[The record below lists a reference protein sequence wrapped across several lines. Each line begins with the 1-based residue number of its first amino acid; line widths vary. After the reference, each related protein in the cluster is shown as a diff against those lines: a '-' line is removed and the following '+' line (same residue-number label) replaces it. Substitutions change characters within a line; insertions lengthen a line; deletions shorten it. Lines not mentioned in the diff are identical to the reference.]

1 MKSLPALRPG
11 VVIAVVAGLLLVAGV
26 LVATRDTQRTV
37 SAVFPKTVG
46 LYEGSDVRI
55 MGVNVGEVK
64 TIRPR
69 GTSVLVSMS
78 YDAKYKLPSD
88 AKAVIVA
95 PSVIADRFV
104 QLTPSY
110 RGGAALPDHATLGTR
125 STGVPVE
132 LDQTFD
138 ATNRFLGALGPD
150 GANQDGAVSRLL
162 GVGADLLDG
171 QGAPIRSAL
180 RDVADAT
187 ETFADGSADA
197 SKTVQ
202 NLSEVTG
209 TLADY
214 DGDIRSFTDE
224 LATVSGTLADDSADI
239 STLLRTLASS
249 LGEVETFVR
258 DNRTTLVKDV
268 GGLRDVADTLVSE
281 KAALAEVVDL
291 LPLGFTNLVETYDA
305 PAGSVRTRANFTEIA
320 RAIDKVVC
328 AAVEKSA
335 GDGVKPVCDVLTRL
349 IDGLPIIRD
358 GLDLPGGS

>member
-1 MKSLPALRPG
+1 MMPISAPHPRL
-11 VVIAVVAGLLLVAGV
+11 VVLVVASLLLVAGI
-26 LVATRDTQRTV
+26 LVATRDTERTV
-37 SAVFPKTVG
+37 NAVFPRTVG

-55 MGVNVGEVK
+55 MGVNVGEVRS
-64 TIRPR
+64 ISPR
-69 GTSVLVSMS
+69 GTSVLVSMT
-78 YDAKYKLPSD
+78 YDARYTLPAD

-110 RGGAALPDHATLGTR
+110 RGGAALPDHATLGVR
-125 STGVPVE
+125 STGVPIE

-150 GANQDGAVSRLL
+150 GANRDGALSRLL
-162 GVGADLLDG
+162 GVGADLLEG
-171 QGAPIRSAL
+171 QGAPLRGAL

-197 SKTVQ
+197 SRTVQ

-214 DGDIRSFTDE
+214 DDDVRSFTEE
-224 LATVSGTLADDSADI
+224 LATVSSTLADDSADI
-239 STLLRTLASS
+239 STLLRTLATG
-249 LGEVETFVR
+249 LGEVESFVR
-258 DNRTTLVKDV
+258 DNRVTLARDV
-268 GGLRDVADTLVSE
+268 AGLRDVADTLVSE

-335 GDGVKPVCDVLTRL
+335 GDGAKPVCDVLTRL